1 MSQPLDCQG
10 IPLTDILEETG
21 NSVTHKMEQEG
32 RCWILVGERGPIC
45 HHHSVTF
52 LVDFCCP
59 IDVRVMCELGLE
71 RGSVGGQVLVC
82 DV

>member
-1 MSQPLDCQG
+1 MLD
-10 IPLTDILEETG
+10 L
-21 NSVTHKMEQEG
+21 G
-32 RCWILVGERGPIC
+32 RGKTPVC

-59 IDVRVMCELGLE
+59 IDVRVVCELGLE